1 MYLTVAVLASLA
13 IGIVIGILLRKYI
26 TEHKIEGAK
35 RDAENILKAA
45 KEEANAKKREII
57 LEARERAHQIKIDTD
72 REVKEKRQEIQRLE
86 KRLLQREETLDR
98 RLAGLERRESIL
110 EEKEHHIEKLL
121 RETEEIKEKEL
132 KELENIAK
140 MSQEEAKELLLVKIE
155 NEVNKEAGALI
166 RKIEE
171 NAKRE
176 GEIRAKEILATAIQ
190 RCAVEH
196 TSEIT
201 VSVVSLPNDEMKG
214 RIIGR
219 EGRNIRIF
227 EQLTGVDLIVDDT
240 PEAVVLSS
248 FDPVRREV
256 ARRALEKLIGDGRIH
271 PARIEELVEKAKAE
285 ISKESMLAGEEAL
298 TEMGIEGV
306 HEEIIKHLGNLKYR
320 RSYGQNVLQHSI
332 EVAYI
337 AGMLANELGVDV
349 QLAKRAGLL
358 HDIGKS
364 ISLNTEG
371 THALLGAEIA
381 KRYGEKPEIVHAIA
395 AHHGE
400 VEVQSLLD
408 IIIQVSDA
416 VSASRPGARRESL
429 ETYIRRLE
437 KLEEV
442 ANSFSGVSKAY
453 AIQAGRELRIIVD
466 SDIVDDDSSYKLARD
481 IAKKIEE
488 TLSYPGQVKVV
499 VIRETRSI
507 EYAK

>member
-121 RETEEIKEKEL
+121 RETAEIKEKEL
-132 KELENIAK
+132 KELESIAK

-155 NEVNKEAGALI
+155 DEVNKEAGALI

-176 GEIRAKEILATAIQ
+176 GEMRAKEILATAIQ

-201 VSVVSLPNDEMKG
+201 VSVVPLPNDEMKG

-285 ISKESMLAGEEAL
+285 INKESMLAGEEAL
-298 TEMGIEGV
+298 IEMGIEGV
-306 HEEIIKHLGNLKYR
+306 HEEIMKHLGSLKYR

-337 AGMLANELGVDV
+337 AGMLANELNVDV

-381 KRYGEKPEIVHAIA
+381 KRYGEKPEVVHAIA

>member
-13 IGIVIGILLRKYI
+13 VGIAIGILIRKYT
-26 TEHKIEGAK
+26 TEHRLEAAK
-35 RDAENILKAA
+35 KSAENILKAA
-45 KEEANAKKREII
+45 EEEANAKKREII
-57 LEARERAHQIKIDTD
+57 LEAREKAHQIKIDTD
-72 REVKEKRQEIQRLE
+72 REIKEKRQEIQRLE

-98 RLAGLERRESIL
+98 RLAGLERRETIL

-121 RETEEIKEKEL
+121 KETEELKEREL
-132 KELENIAK
+132 KELESIAK

-155 NEVNKEAGALI
+155 SEVNKEAGALI

-176 GEIRAKEILATAIQ
+176 AEARAKEILATAIQ

-201 VSVVSLPNDEMKG
+201 VSVVPLPNDEMKG

-248 FDPVRREV
+248 FDPIRREI
-256 ARRALEKLIGDGRIH
+256 ARRALDRLIGDGRIH

-285 ISKESMLAGEEAL
+285 ISKEGMLAGERAL
-298 TEMGIEGV
+298 MEMGIEGV
-306 HEEIIKHLGNLKYR
+306 HEEIVKHLGNLKYR

-371 THALLGAEIA
+371 THALLGADIA
-381 KRYGEKPEIVHAIA
+381 KRYGEKPEVVHAIA

-408 IIIQVSDA
+408 VIIQVSDA

-429 ETYIRRLE
+429 ETYIKRLE

-466 SDIVDDDSSYKLARD
+466 SDIIDDDSSYKLARD

-488 TLSYPGQVKVV
+488 SLTYPGQVKVV